1 MNCTCTVILNNI
13 SLLFRIIK
21 SYLLSKGKEF
31 TTSVEKAE
39 ADLTVEMITSGSWRE
54 KKFKPYNLD
63 ALGVPPNCGHL
74 HPLLRV
80 RAEFRHIFLE
90 MG

>member
-1 MNCTCTVILNNI
+1 VLYIDSFGVSFLSRT
-13 SLLFRIIK
+13 II
-21 SYLLSKGKEF
+21 SYLLTKGKDF
-31 TTSVEKAE
+31 TLSVERAHSE
-39 ADLTVEMITSGSWRE
+39 MTVEMIASGSWRE

-63 ALGVPPNCGHL
+63 ALGVPLNCGHL

-80 RAEFRHIFLE
+80 RAEFRQIFLE